1 LTPLV
6 FLCIMHSSLKNLWA
20 SNIQSMTE
28 AKQPSAILENIQV
41 LKMMNYITSSNEI
54 GSSMPRERVTARVP
68 HDVYTTIH
76 EAAALS
82 GTTVNS
88 FIIQVALQHAQDLI
102 DKTRMRSIKLVN
114 DADVAWFLSKI
125 EEPFKPNNKLENALR
140 RYQEVLNDNTSTR
153 GTNEIV

>member
-1 LTPLV
+1 
-6 FLCIMHSSLKNLWA
+6 
-20 SNIQSMTE
+20 
-28 AKQPSAILENIQV
+28 
-41 LKMMNYITSSNEI
+41 
-54 GSSMPRERVTARVP
+54 MPRERVTARVS

-102 DKTRMRSIKLVN
+102 DETRMKSIKLVN

-125 EEPFKPNNKLENALR
+125 EEPFKPNKKLENALHK
-140 RYQEVLNDNTSTR
+140 YQEVLHDKSRTR
-153 GTNEIV
+153 GINKTV

>member
-1 LTPLV
+1 
-6 FLCIMHSSLKNLWA
+6 
-20 SNIQSMTE
+20 
-28 AKQPSAILENIQV
+28 
-41 LKMMNYITSSNEI
+41 MMNYATSSNEI
-54 GSSMPRERVTARVP
+54 GNSLPRERITARVS
-68 HDVYTTIH
+68 HDAYTTIN